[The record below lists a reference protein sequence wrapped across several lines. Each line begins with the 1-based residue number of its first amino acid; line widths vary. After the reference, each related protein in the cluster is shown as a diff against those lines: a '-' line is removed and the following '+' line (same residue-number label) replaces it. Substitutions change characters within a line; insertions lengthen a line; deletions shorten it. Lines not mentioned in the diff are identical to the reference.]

1 MKSVNCTIP
10 VDIEGLDDIQE
21 KVEKLSALVE
31 EAKTLAQSISES
43 TITLN
48 MPTVKTSD
56 NE

>member
-10 VDIEGLDDIQE
+10 VEIEGLDDIQE

-43 TITLN
+43 TVIVNL
-48 MPTVKTSD
+48 SD
-56 NE
+56 EN